1 MPDFFFY
8 VLFIPLE
15 LLPLCM
21 IEFLQQTSAPG
32 VKGFRKARLKNIFKG
47 IGKLLRQSVLRGTNP
62 QEKGRWM
69 NVSLG
74 ICQFQVWAGC
84 CRSGK
89 RTVTKMERNQQSLCA
104 SSGAWKANLEPEG
117 SGSFWEGRGGELN
130 PTYCLF
136 SFKTSVELW
145 C

>member
-21 IEFLQQTSAPG
+21 IECLQQTSAPG

-62 QEKGRWM
+62 QEMGR
-69 NVSLG
+69 
-74 ICQFQVWAGC
+74 
-84 CRSGK
+84 
-89 RTVTKMERNQQSLCA
+89 
-104 SSGAWKANLEPEG
+104 
-117 SGSFWEGRGGELN
+117 
-130 PTYCLF
+130 
-136 SFKTSVELW
+136 
-145 C
+145 